1 MEKKELLYLG
11 LIQCSNFEE
20 HLFTY
25 LEVCQPK
32 LDNSLPISA
41 PSSINVIG
49 FVHRSPGS
57 FNLIVSPSFS
67 SFFPIIS
74 IDSVDEKTPEDF
86 LLEEQFM
93 NCTGTLHLTDQRML
107 YIDTPSTFGFG
118 GGPCFIPYD
127 SDEWQF
133 IGILTGAS
141 RLWNRCTLLH
151 QSTAFKSFYSHLIE
165 DEEKRKVQRSKVEF

>member
-1 MEKKELLYLG
+1 MLYLG
-11 LIQCSNFEE
+11 LIKCSNFEE

-25 LEVCQPK
+25 LEAYQPK

-41 PSSINVIG
+41 PSSISVIG
-49 FVHRSPGS
+49 FVYQSPRS
-57 FNLIVSPSFS
+57 FALIVSPSFS
-67 SFFPIIS
+67 SFFPTVP
-74 IDSVDEKTPEDF
+74 IDSVDGKEPED
-86 LLEEQFM
+86 LLPELQFM
-93 NCTGTLHLTDQRML
+93 NCTGTLRMTDQRKL

-127 SDEWQF
+127 SGEWQL

-151 QSTAFKSFYSHLIE
+151 QSTAFKSFYNQLMT
-165 DEEKRKVQRSKVEF
+165 DEENRKLQRSKVEF